1 MREKWNAFVSGKLA
15 NVNKQNMSEL
25 VSCFLSRIMRLSKL
39 YYQDNFVIS
48 INLLTSKVLAKLFS
62 LLTHVSYVVFLK
74 VRDYIYFK
82 LSFIKLFTCFVCIP
96 LGNFTVCVFV
106 LCWVHF
112 NNPLSLPTP
121 PHQLLGITKFFVFMS

>member
-1 MREKWNAFVSGKLA
+1 MSGKLA

-25 VSCFLSRIMRLSKL
+25 VSCFLSRIMRHSKF

-82 LSFIKLFTCFVCIP
+82 LSSIKLFTCFVCIP
-96 LGNFTVCVFV
+96 WGNFYCVCFCIV
-106 LCWVHF
+106 LGPF
-112 NNPLSLPTP
+112 
-121 PHQLLGITKFFVFMS
+121 

>member
-25 VSCFLSRIMRLSKL
+25 VSCFLSRIMRHSKF
-39 YYQDNFVIS
+39 YYRDNFVIS
-48 INLLTSKVLAKLFS
+48 INLLTSKVLVKLFS

-96 LGNFTVCVFV
+96 LGNFYCVFLYCV
-106 LCWVHF
+106 GSILTTPSPF
-112 NNPLSLPTP
+112 LPLPTNF
-121 PHQLLGITKFFVFMS
+121 LA